1 MSETTLHPAAPD
13 REEPLAMPDQDDDE
27 ISLLDLAIVLAK
39 HKTLLVGLPA
49 IVAVLA
55 IVATLQMTPL
65 FTATTKVLPPEKS
78 QGAGA
83 AMAAQ
88 LGGLAGLA
96 GGAAG
101 LKNPNDL
108 YIAMMKSRT
117 LQESMIRR
125 FGLMQAWESELIS
138 DACKQLEGIT
148 NITSGKDSIIV
159 IEVTDK
165 DPKLAAGYA
174 NAYVEELSRIASSLA
189 TTEAGRRRLFF
200 ETEFLKAKDNLAK
213 AEMVAKQGLEKGGLI
228 KVDDQGRTMVETMAR
243 LRGQITVKE
252 VQIGAMRSFAAE
264 GNPELKMAQQE
275 LNVLKGELAKA
286 EGALTTKV
294 GVGGTALHT
303 QGFENLNLLRDLKYF
318 ETIYEMLARQFELAK
333 IDEAKEAVII
343 QVLDVAVPPDR
354 KSKPKRALIVM
365 LATLAAGF
373 MAVLLAFVIEAFS
386 KASADP
392 AQRARLDVFRAYLKA
407 PLRGSGNSRA

>member
-1 MSETTLHPAAPD
+1 MNETINETVPDRHVPAAPS
-13 REEPLAMPDQDDDE
+13 EQDEDE

-39 HKTLLVGLPA
+39 HKALLIGLPGV
-49 IVAVLA
+49 VAVIA
-55 IVATLQMTPL
+55 IIFSLSMPAQ
-65 FTATTKVLPPEKS
+65 FTATTRILPPEKS

-88 LGGLAGLA
+88 LGGLAALA
-96 GGAAG
+96 GGAG

-125 FGLMQAWESELIS
+125 FDLMTAWESKFIS
-138 DACKQLEGIT
+138 DARKRLDGIT
-148 NITSGKDSIIV
+148 SITSGKDSIIV
-159 IEVTDK
+159 IEVTDEN
-165 DPKLAAGYA
+165 PKLAADYA
-174 NAYVEELSRIASSLA
+174 NAYVEELSRIAGSLA

-200 ETEFLKAKDNLAK
+200 ESQFLKAKENLAK

-228 KVDDQGRTMVETMAR
+228 KVDDQGRTMVESMAR

-252 VQIGAMRSFAAE
+252 VQIGAMQSYAAQ

-275 LNVLKGELAKA
+275 LSALKDQLAKA
-286 EGALTTKV
+286 EGALTAKV
-294 GVGGTALHT
+294 GAGGTALHT
-303 QGFENLNLLRDLKYF
+303 QGLENLNLLRDLKYF

-333 IDEAKEAVII
+333 IDEAREAAII
-343 QVLDVAVPPDR
+343 QVLDVAVPPER
-354 KSKPKRALIVM
+354 KSKPKRAQIVM

-373 MAVLLAFVIEAFS
+373 VAVLLAFVIEALG
-386 KASADP
+386 KASQNP
-392 AQRARLDVFRAYLKA
+392 AQRERLAVFRAYLKA
-407 PLRGSGNSRA
+407 PLRRSGKSTA